1 MNFGN
6 LPPFFLQA
14 FISPYGTH
22 VGQLFTY
29 TLLVEHERPRR
40 LPVALCLDRCGVER
54 REPMRVNCSQQSLWK
69 TISFNHP
76 EIEFQY
82 RFGQRSAAY
91 SVYLSILYLPQI
103 LKGVKNVLGNLA
115 NSLMSVSWY
124 SLLWILQW
132 TGVLSLFVS
141 LIHWMPGFSHDPKYV
156 RITNCDTRSLLF
168 KMELLFFLLN
178 RVIFIFTDNAFLQ
191 ILS

>member
-1 MNFGN
+1 MGDPEGF
-6 LPPFFLQA
+6 Q
-14 FISPYGTH
+14 
-22 VGQLFTY
+22 
-29 TLLVEHERPRR
+29 
-40 LPVALCLDRCGVER
+40 VALYLDRCGVEW
-54 REPMRVNCSQQSLWK
+54 REPMRVNCSGQSLWK

-103 LKGVKNVLGNLA
+103 LKGVNVLGNLA
-115 NSLMSVSWY
+115 NSLTSVSWY
-124 SLLWILQW
+124 PLLWILQW

-141 LIHWMPGFSHDPKYV
+141 LIHWMPGFSRDPKYV
-156 RITNCDTRSLLF
+156 RITNCDTRSFLF
-168 KMELLFFLLN
+168 KMELLFLLLN